1 MTDVHKWLDILW
13 RNMTFF
19 NHSSLFILVR
29 QLEYS
34 LLQLTL
40 EVDELKLS
48 IQLTFSGKLPITII
62 GPNVLHNILK
72 NISLYSPDSY
82 ELIAGNKI
90 DNIRVYYESIKV
102 NVVGTMHD
110 IKWILEIPLKTTR
123 QYFTLCKIIALPTRI
138 FNDTFA
144 IYTLDWLFRVGT

>member
-1 MTDVHKWLDILW
+1 MY
-13 RNMTFF
+13 
-19 NHSSLFILVR
+19 VR
-29 QLEYS
+29 QLEYA

-40 EVDELKLS
+40 QVDELIVA
-48 IQLTFSGKLPITII
+48 IQHTISGKVPITII

-110 IKWILEIPLKTTR
+110 IK
-123 QYFTLCKIIALPTRI
+123 
-138 FNDTFA
+138 
-144 IYTLDWLFRVGT
+144 

>member
-1 MTDVHKWLDILW
+1 
-13 RNMTFF
+13 MTFF

-62 GPNVLHNILK
+62 GPNVLHNILRH
-72 NISLYSPDSY
+72 ISLCLSDNY
-82 ELIAGNKI
+82 EIIACTKI
-90 DNIRVYYESIKV
+90 D
-102 NVVGTMHD
+102 
-110 IKWILEIPLKTTR
+110 
-123 QYFTLCKIIALPTRI
+123 KI
-138 FNDTFA
+138 
-144 IYTLDWLFRVGT
+144 YM